1 MVNPSKRWLALLLAT
16 LMALMLAGCSGGV
29 DTDDTDGDGDSD
41 EIEGGGEIEDDEDK
55 GDDDIPGF
63 GWLAALA
70 AVMGVGVFLMRRKA

>member
-1 MVNPSKRWLALLLAT
+1 MALPKSLLALLALLA
-16 LMALMLAGCSGGV
+16 LLLAGCSGGV

-41 EIEGGGEIEDDEDK
+41 ELEGGGEIKDDEDD

-70 AVMGVGVFLMRRKA
+70 AVLGVGVFLMRRKA